1 MPNAGSFH
9 VYSTVR
15 LDNIKLLV
23 FNYLTYRNVN
33 VIYFTNS
40 RSLNNTCICLP
51 HPSPGSSVLFGSW
64 KSRNHTRYFA
74 VVIGGSWDV
83 LHRSS
88 FRKKKQK
95 TKNISTPSG
104 QLLGVLPTDI
114 SQLSALS
121 RECLICR
128 SCFAQC
134 HAHTQGKPH
143 LITYS
148 RGSRKV
154 QSSKFNL

>member
-15 LDNIKLLV
+15 LDNIKLLI

-88 FRKKKQK
+88 FRKKK
-95 TKNISTPSG
+95 TKNKKHLYPLWPASG
-104 QLLGVLPTDI
+104 SI
-114 SQLSALS
+114 ANRHLSALS
-121 RECLICR
+121 TFQRV
-128 SCFAQC
+128 
-134 HAHTQGKPH
+134 PH
-143 LITYS
+143 LQELLCPMSCPYPGQTTSNYLFK
-148 RGSRKV
+148 RE
-154 QSSKFNL
+154 

>member
-1 MPNAGSFH
+1 MIIVLEHTNIKYDHMPNAGSFH

-15 LDNIKLLV
+15 LDNIKLLI

-88 FRKKKQK
+88 FRKKKKKKK
-95 TKNISTPSG
+95 TS
-104 QLLGVLPTDI
+104 LPPLASFWEYCQQTSLS
-114 SQLSALS
+114 SQHFPESA
-121 RECLICR
+121 
-128 SCFAQC
+128 
-134 HAHTQGKPH
+134 
-143 LITYS
+143 
-148 RGSRKV
+148 
-154 QSSKFNL
+154 SSAGAALPNVMPIPRANHI